1 MKILVGFV
9 MATSM
14 VLLAVPMA
22 HARGG
27 GGGFHGAGGGGGHYG
42 VGGFGGGGGHYGGF
56 EGGGHYGGEG
66 GFSGG
71 GRYGGEG
78 GFSGGGHYGGEAGHY
93 GGEAAHYGGEAG
105 GYHGPGNFS
114 AGHVGLPTD
123 GGFGRGFSGARAGG
137 YAAAGH
143 RTVAVSGSVAT
154 ARGAAVRNG
163 FNHYD
168 AFGHGWWNGH
178 PGAWNPHGWGPWHAW
193 APATWF
199 ALGAWCG
206 WGAGLQP
213 VYYDYGD
220 NITYVGDQVYYGD
233 SPVCTAD
240 QYYQQAA
247 TLAQAAPAPDPN
259 ADWMPLGVFSL
270 VQGDQTDSSVVFQLA
285 VNKAGT
291 IAGNYYGVLTDTALP
306 VHGSVNPKTQ
316 RAAWTVGDKTTT
328 VFEAGIYNLTQQQ
341 APVLVHVGPNKT
353 QQWMLVRLKQ
363 PEGQAGA
370 PPPEPGSAP

>member
-9 MATSM
+9 IATSM
-14 VLLAVPMA
+14 ALLAAPMA
-22 HARGG
+22 YARGG

-42 VGGFGGGGGHYGGF
+42 GGGFSGGGGHYGRGAAS
-56 EGGGHYGGEG
+56 
-66 GFSGG
+66 SG
-71 GRYGGEG
+71 
-78 GFSGGGHYGGEAGHY
+78 
-93 GGEAAHYGGEAG
+93 AAATTAVRAAS
-105 GYHGPGNFS
+105 PAAATTVAKRAITAARRPITVARPAAITAPATS
-114 AGHVGLPTD
+114 APRHVGLPTD
-123 GGFGRGFSGARAGG
+123 GGFGRGFSGAHAGG
-137 YAAAGH
+137 YAVAGH

-199 ALGAWCG
+199 AFGAWCG

-285 VNKAGT
+285 VNKAGA
-291 IAGNYYGVLTDTALP
+291 IAGNYYGVLTETALP

-341 APVLVHVGPNKT
+341 APVLVHVGPDKT